1 MKIIISESQEVSLYR
16 FNFFKKFVGKL
27 LSKYDWFESF
37 DIQISTY
44 QYNTYTPN
52 GLRKYEV
59 PQYTIFVKS
68 NNGVRIRNGMD
79 IKNGME
85 IKSED
90 YYEIS
95 EEIDITFTLLF
106 PYDDNGKPPVVWDI
120 IIN

>member
-1 MKIIISESQEVSLYR
+1 MPLFIAESFVYLKTY
-16 FNFFKKFVGKL
+16 FFKKFVGKL

-52 GLRKYEV
+52 GLRTYEV
-59 PQYTIFVKS
+59 PQYTIFVKA
-68 NNGVRIRNGMD
+68 NNDLRIG
-79 IKNGME
+79 NGME

-106 PYDDNGKPPVVWDI
+106 PYDDNGKPTAVWDI

>member
-44 QYNTYTPN
+44 RYNTFTPDGARN
-52 GLRKYEV
+52 HEV
-59 PQYTIFVKS
+59 PQYTIFVKA
-68 NNGVRIRNGMD
+68 NNGVLIG
-79 IKNGME
+79 NGME

-95 EEIDITFTLLF
+95 EEIETTFALLF
-106 PYDDNGKPPVVWDI
+106 PYDDNGKSTAVWDI

>member
-27 LSKYDWFESF
+27 LSKYDWFKSF

-44 QYNTYTPN
+44 QYNTFTPD
-52 GLRKYEV
+52 GLKKNEF
-59 PQYTIFVKS
+59 PQYTIFVKA
-68 NNGVRIRNGMD
+68 N
-79 IKNGME
+79 NGME

-90 YYEIS
+90 YYEI
-95 EEIDITFTLLF
+95 EDEIDTTFTLLF
-106 PYDDNGKPPVVWDI
+106 PYDDNGKPTAVWHI